1 HVEDHC
7 AGIDVVLREGT
18 PGEVYNIGGDQERTN
33 VELARRTLALT
44 GKGEE
49 LIQYVKDR
57 LGHDRRYSV
66 DSTKIKA
73 LGWSAEV
80 GFEDGLARTVK
91 WYRQNEGWWRKIK
104 DGSYREYYRRM
115 YENRRVEE

>member
-1 HVEDHC
+1 LRVLVTGG
-7 AGIDVVLREGT
+7 AGF
-18 PGEVYNIGGDQERTN
+18 IGSN
-33 VELARRTLALT
+33 FVILALT

-57 LGHDRRYSV
+57 LGHDRRHSV

-80 GFEDGLARTVK
+80 GFEDGLARTVE
-91 WYRQNEGWWRKIK
+91 WYRRNEGWWRKIK

-115 YENRRVEE
+115 YEGR